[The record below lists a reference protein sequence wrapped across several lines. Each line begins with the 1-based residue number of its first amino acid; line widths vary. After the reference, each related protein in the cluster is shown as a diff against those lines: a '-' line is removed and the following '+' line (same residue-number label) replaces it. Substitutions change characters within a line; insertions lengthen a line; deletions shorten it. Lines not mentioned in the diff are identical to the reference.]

1 MYGTVAEVMRFQV
14 LFRQWTRVRHALKGG
29 RHDARGKRVAPDLN
43 LSYLPN
49 TAANKQI
56 YPLMTFLTHTHTAFD
71 PGLSCIA
78 NFDNFD
84 RNPIGRLDR
93 W

>member
-43 LSYLPN
+43 LLYL
-49 TAANKQI
+49 TK
-56 YPLMTFLTHTHTAFD
+56 YLCTAFQFYSGHSIL
-71 PGLSCIA
+71 GLFLLAVAKGTFYHLALTEIQLE
-78 NFDNFD
+78 
-84 RNPIGRLDR
+84 R
-93 W
+93 